1 MKIAHALAALL
12 LLSVPATLVVA
23 RAHADG
29 DVKEADATCY
39 TATAILLPG
48 DGSDEALRVDMIRK
62 VLESNRSWTIVT
74 EPPQNRVGEV
84 AIVKFD
90 VKSTYRGGPTVAY
103 TVQCGHGGTCNDVA
117 KEFRAKHPKIT
128 PAPVVQCGD
137 VSNVLVN
144 PQVIR

>member
-1 MKIAHALAALL
+1 MKLAHALAALA
-12 LLSVPATLVVA
+12 LLSVPAVLAVTQ
-23 RAHADG
+23 AHADG

-48 DGSDEALRVDMIRK
+48 DGSDEQLRVDMIRK
-62 VLESNRSWTIVT
+62 VLESNRSWTIVS

-90 VKSTYRGGPTVAY
+90 VKNTYRGGPTVAY

-117 KEFRAKHPKIT
+117 KEFRVKHPKIT